1 MYLEILNEVCV
12 RIFEHKNIKTQ
23 TNKVE
28 KKKKKTR
35 EIKILCILLQGGLKK
50 NTIFL
55 KKSKIKTSYFLFYCH
70 ITHQFS
76 YRNEKYILLII
87 HFDLINHV
95 LC

>member
-1 MYLEILNEVCV
+1 V

-55 KKSKIKTSYFLFYCH
+55 KKSKIKTSYFLFYCA
-70 ITHQFS
+70 IS
-76 YRNEKYILLII
+76 RIKYEKIHFMII

>member
-50 NTIFL
+50 NKIFL

-70 ITHQFS
+70 ITHQVRKIHFM
-76 YRNEKYILLII
+76 II